1 MCMAFNVQWNGA
13 RQITFPEEP
22 PRWKQ
27 ESSAGGRLWEGW
39 SVIKGCRLGIAWQSR
54 WAAGRTWELRNDSE
68 SGKPFSKIKPVT
80 GSKWRHQKRRVSA
93 LEVRNLHLQLW
104 HLLVRLVHQL
114 SQHHLLPIRFQISGM
129 QTCRHHNYLPVG
141 VGVLLKHRLPGHRP
155 ECLHQEVWGSD
166 LHVYQV
172 CRNCAA
178 GSTLWEPLSY
188 SIFSPSSVLSSQAQL
203 EVTSNPHLYSQTI
216 RNSEE
221 LLSDLFSHF
230 QPLT

>member
-104 HLLVRLVHQL
+104 HLLIRLVHQL
-114 SQHHLLPIRFQISGM
+114 SQHHLLPITFQISGM

-141 VGVLLKHRLPGHRP
+141 VGGVVKTQITWPQARVSASGGLRFWFARLPSLQELCCWKHTLRTSVILYLQSLF
-155 ECLHQEVWGSD
+155 CLVF
-166 LHVYQV
+166 
-172 CRNCAA
+172 
-178 GSTLWEPLSY
+178 P
-188 SIFSPSSVLSSQAQL
+188 SPAWS
-203 EVTSNPHLYSQTI
+203 HL
-216 RNSEE
+216 
-221 LLSDLFSHF
+221 
-230 QPLT
+230 